1 MSASSRLK
9 LSRRGVLKAG
19 LGSAALAN
27 LVHCGLAADAKR
39 PRPNVLFL
47 MGDQHRGDCLG
58 ADGNV
63 SFIDEQIELTS
74 EQTAHRVPWQ
84 DA

>member
-1 MSASSRLK
+1 MSASSPSRFT
-9 LSRRGVLKAG
+9 RRGVLKAG

-39 PRPNVLFL
+39 PRPNILFL

-58 ADGNV
+58 C
-63 SFIDEQIELTS
+63 
-74 EQTAHRVPWQ
+74 
-84 DA
+84 